1 MKYTVD
7 IVEVTILHKEITVE
21 AESEEE
27 AHKAAGK
34 LYEEG
39 EIEMWHDNTEE
50 FHVLMKVQLEKKEE
64 ASE

>member
-21 AESEEE
+21 AKSEEE
-27 AHKAAGK
+27 ARKAAGK

-39 EIEMWHDNTEE
+39 EIEMWTDNTEE
-50 FHVLMKVQLEKKEE
+50 FHVLMKVQPENKEE

>member
-27 AHKAAGK
+27 ARKAAGK

-50 FHVLMKVQLEKKEE
+50 FHVLMKAEPENKEE
-64 ASE
+64 ASK